1 MADAIVKSNGVG
13 GGGLAAWT
21 PEQKELIKR
30 TCANG
35 ATDDELALFLH
46 VAARAQ
52 LDPLRKQ
59 IHFIKAGGR
68 FYTVADVNG
77 LQARAAREA
86 DFEGITHAVVYAKD
100 DFQID
105 NVTGQVVRH
114 TSNPLGQN
122 GPPIGAWASVRRRG
136 MLPFTAVVRFDEYRN
151 QGNQLWASKP
161 AVMIDK
167 CAKSTALR
175 LAYPE
180 QLGNIYDEA
189 ELGKEEVEVNEPPPA
204 PTTPPKTAAAAKAQL
219 EAAVAKQAAA
229 QGQVVDAAPR
239 KSRMKIED
247 NTVPAANPHWTRI
260 LAIASEHGMSAEA
273 TKAEMKSRFSRTK
286 PADITEADV
295 TAFAA
300 WIDDAVPPPDA
311 QTLPP
316 PPAGQ
321 VEADVPF

>member
-229 QGQVVDAAPR
+229 QGQVVDAAKPQP
-239 KSRMKIED
+239 SS
-247 NTVPAANPHWTRI
+247 NPHWLAVVAASTRF
-260 LAIASEHGMSAEA
+260 GMSLET
-273 TKAEMKSRFSRTK
+273 TKKELKARYGKTK
-286 PADITEADV
+286 PADV
-295 TAFAA
+295 TAEDAAA
-300 WIDDAVPPPDA
+300 WAKWLAESQQDPHSDSEPPLPDAPPPFVD
-311 QTLPP
+311 
-316 PPAGQ
+316 
-321 VEADVPF
+321 EASA